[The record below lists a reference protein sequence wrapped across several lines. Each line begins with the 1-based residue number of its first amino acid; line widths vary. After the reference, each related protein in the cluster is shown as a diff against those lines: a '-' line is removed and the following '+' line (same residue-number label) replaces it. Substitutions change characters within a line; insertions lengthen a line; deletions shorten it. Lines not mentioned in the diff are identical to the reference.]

1 MILHFKAYTHIHTDK
16 QHFDIKQASMI
27 VQEKEPLSPQRGF
40 KVTAKWSSRK
50 PSKQEEIVVGH
61 GLTTIFLCIRSIDLT
76 AYP

>member
-1 MILHFKAYTHIHTDK
+1 MIPYFKERTHTHTDK

-40 KVTAKWSSRK
+40 KVTVKWSSQK
-50 PSKQEEIVVGH
+50 PSKQRKSAVRH
-61 GLTTIFLCIRSIDLT
+61 GLTALFLCTQCIDLT

>member
-1 MILHFKAYTHIHTDK
+1 MIPYFKTPTHIYTDK
-16 QHFDIKQASMI
+16 QHFDTKQASMI

-40 KVTAKWSSRK
+40 KMTAKWSSEK

-61 GLTTIFLCIRSIDLT
+61 GLTTIFLCIQSIDLT